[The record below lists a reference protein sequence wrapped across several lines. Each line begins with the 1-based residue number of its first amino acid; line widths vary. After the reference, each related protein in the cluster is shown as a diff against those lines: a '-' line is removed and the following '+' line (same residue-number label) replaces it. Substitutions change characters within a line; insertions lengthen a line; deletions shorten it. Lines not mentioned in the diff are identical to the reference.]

1 MEDSTMETNSW
12 RVGRSFSLLAGA
24 CAIAWL
30 TAAGCA
36 QSAPSDGEDPS
47 QDPTG
52 GAGDGV
58 SGSSAGS
65 TGTTGTTGTGTAG
78 TGQNGA
84 GGSNGV
90 GGQGSGGD
98 RPGSGGSLATGG
110 SAGSSGTAG
119 TAVVGADAGR
129 PKRTAPLRIMPFG
142 DSITTSTCYRAKLA
156 GLLDVKHK
164 GDYDFVGTQK
174 SGGCNIVDQD
184 NEGHG
189 GYIIT
194 QHTAEFAAWGNANTI
209 DVLLLHFATN
219 DCWNSIAP
227 AKILDA
233 YALAVAEFR
242 KHNPY
247 AVILVAQL
255 IPLFPTGCNL
265 CPVNVQ
271 NFNATIPDWAKKTTT
286 ATSPVIVVDEWTGY
300 DAIADNRDGVHPNDT
315 TGSVKMATKWAE
327 ALEPLF

>member
-1 MEDSTMETNSW
+1 METNSW
-12 RVGRSFSLLAGA
+12 RVGRSLSFLAGA

-30 TAAGCA
+30 SAAGCA
-36 QSAPSDGEDPS
+36 QSTAGDGEDPG
-47 QDPTG
+47 QDPSG
-52 GAGDGV
+52 GAGDGA
-58 SGSSAGS
+58 SGASAGS
-65 TGTTGTTGTGTAG
+65 TGAAG
-78 TGQNGA
+78 TGLNAGGGPANGA
-84 GGSNGV
+84 

-98 RPGSGGSLATGG
+98 RPAAGGGSATAG

-119 TAVVGADAGR
+119 TVVLGVDAGR
-129 PKRTAPLRIMPFG
+129 PKRTMPLRIMPFG

-156 GLLDVKHK
+156 EMLDVKHK

-174 SGGCNIVDQD
+174 NGGCGIIDQD

-265 CPVNVQ
+265 CPINVQ
-271 NFNATIPDWAKKTTT
+271 NFNATIPDWAKKTSTPM
-286 ATSPVIVVDEWTGY
+286 SPVIVVDQWTGY

-315 TGSVKMATKWAE
+315 TGSVKMATKWAQ